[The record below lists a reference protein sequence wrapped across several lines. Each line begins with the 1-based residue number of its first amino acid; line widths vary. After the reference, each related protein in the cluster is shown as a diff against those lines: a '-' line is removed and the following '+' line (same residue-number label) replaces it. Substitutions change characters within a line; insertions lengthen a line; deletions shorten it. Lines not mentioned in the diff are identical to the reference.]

1 MGPADLPLAA
11 RSLAAFPA
19 FLRDFGFA
27 VASDQTVAFM
37 AAVGLLGPR
46 HMADIHRA
54 AHATLAP
61 PPERQGEFDTL
72 FRAFFWGDAEVLPGV
87 GGDEGVTIV
96 KDDRGGAST
105 APEARRFGESGKA
118 ASAQEILAGHRF
130 RALTDNER
138 WRRFMR
144 HAPAR
149 LPRRRAFRRAPARSG
164 DAIDMRRTL
173 RSALR
178 NEGDLPVLVR
188 SRRRTKQRN
197 ILLLIDVSG
206 SMKAHSEDYLCFAHA
221 VTQAADRVESFTFG
235 TRLTR
240 ISRAMRL
247 RDRGRALERAG
258 GIVDDWDGGTRIG
271 EALGAFLAVPR
282 FAGYARGALTVVLS
296 DGLERGKHALMLDA
310 VRCLARRSWRLA
322 WLTPLAADSRFRPE
336 TAALKAVLPWLD
348 DLGDGG
354 SVESLCDYVLSRSRD
369 VDGFAAARWL
379 VAGGRLP

>member
-1 MGPADLPLAA
+1 MELAELPRAA
-11 RSLAAFPA
+11 RPLAAFPA
-19 FLRDFGFA
+19 FLRGFGFA
-27 VASDQTVAFM
+27 LASDQTVAFM
-37 AAVGLLGPR
+37 AAVALLGPR

-61 PPERQGEFDTL
+61 APERQGEFDAL
-72 FRAFFWGDAEVLPGV
+72 FKAFFWHQDEVLPGL
-87 GGDEGVTIV
+87 GREEGDPVV
-96 KDDRGGAST
+96 KDARGGATT

-118 ASAQEILAGHRF
+118 ASAQEILAGRRF
-130 RALTDNER
+130 RALSDDER
-138 WRRFMR
+138 WRRLR
-144 HAPAR
+144 RRAPGE
-149 LPRRRAFRRAPARSG
+149 LPRRRAFRRAPASSG

-173 RSALR
+173 RTALR
-178 NEGDLPVLVR
+178 NEGDLPILVR
-188 SRRRTKQRN
+188 SRRRTRQRN

-322 WLTPLAADSRFRPE
+322 WLTPLAADNRFRPE

-369 VDGFAAARWL
+369 EERFAAARWT
-379 VAGGRLP
+379 ALP